1 VSGDLEADSSRQPK
15 LRILVVDRLG
25 SPLAE
30 CFQSLATLD
39 PATFELELDSD
50 LNNVRQRFCA
60 NDCDLYLVAH
70 DPAGQDG
77 LGLLR
82 EALQCGCEKPIVLL
96 PLEDDVVLARLALE
110 LGALDCLP
118 QRQLDG
124 FLLQHIARWVSER
137 SHLQRELHQCQQK
150 QALMETAIA
159 YLHTGVFIL
168 DPSQANTPII
178 FANAAFQQLT
188 GYTAEELYGQS
199 HSLLYGEETD
209 PDTIAHLEWAIAAG
223 ETTSC
228 TLLNYRK
235 QGETFWS
242 DLGIYPIHNQA
253 RQISHFIGLQRD
265 ITIHRQAHLT
275 LEQLRQQNELILNS
289 AGEGIYGLDLENT
302 ITFINPAAARML
314 GWDVTKLIGK
324 PIQRLLPDG
333 SPIPHAI
340 EELPANSV
348 SAAFPTSFSVSPSQ
362 TDTYRRKDG
371 STFPVEYTCTPIH
384 KDDRIVGTVVVFQ
397 DITERCTSEA
407 ALRESEER
415 YALAV
420 QGANDGIWDWNL
432 RTGEIYFSPRWKAIL
447 GYADTDLPNTLEMW
461 FNCVHASDLDA
472 FKKAINQ
479 HLSGATKN
487 LEHEHRM
494 RTKTGD
500 YRWVLTRGLAVQ
512 DTHGHANRLAGS
524 LTDITERKQIE
535 ERLLHDALHDALTGL
550 PNRALLM
557 DRLHHTIEVA
567 RRNADYLYAVLFMD
581 IDRFKVINDSLGHMQ
596 GDKLLIAIA
605 QRLATCI
612 RPGDTVA
619 RLGGDEFVVLLESIR
634 DISAALVVAE
644 RIQTALEEPI
654 YLSDQEVFITSSI
667 GLALGGKQ
675 YHAAEDLLRDA
686 DTAMYR
692 AKSKGRARYEIFNPG
707 MHQQAV
713 ALLQLE
719 NDLRRAIAREEFFL
733 EYQPIIS
740 LRDFRL
746 VGFEALMRWNHQTRG
761 VVPPGEFIPVAE
773 ETELINP
780 LERWAIREACRQL
793 EHWQR
798 TYASARSLVI
808 HVNLSG
814 RHFDESLVREMRS
827 LLSEITISATA
838 INLEITES
846 MLMQSADT
854 AVVLLNQLKDLNLR
868 LSIDDFG
875 TGYSSLSYLHRLPID
890 TLKVDQSFVNKLDT
904 DPEQV
909 AIVRTIMTLAWNLGI
924 EVIAEGVESI
934 KQLAQLNALKC
945 DYAQGFYFSRPL
957 GVAQIE
963 ALLGRGI
970 AHFAPH
976 PTVSFPPSPVS
987 ESLGERKEL

>member
-1 VSGDLEADSSRQPK
+1 MSGDREADSRHQKK
-15 LRILVVDRLG
+15 LRILVVDRPG
-25 SPLAE
+25 SPL
-30 CFQSLATLD
+30 LARLQMSAILD
-39 PATFELELDSD
+39 PVTCEIDLGTQPGEVATKFRSNEY
-50 LNNVRQRFCA
+50 
-60 NDCDLYLVAH
+60 DLYLIVH
-70 DPAGQDG
+70 DPLGQDG
-77 LGLLR
+77 LRLLR
-82 EALQCGCEKPIVLL
+82 EAHQQGCEKPTVLL
-96 PLEDDVVLARLALE
+96 PLDDDVALARVALE
-110 LGALDCLP
+110 MGAMDCLP
-118 QRQLDG
+118 QRQLDD
-124 FLLQHIARWVSER
+124 FLLKHIVRWVAER
-137 SHLQRELHQCQQK
+137 SHLQRKLQQSQQN

-168 DPSQANTPII
+168 DPGQPNTPFI

-188 GYTAEELYGQS
+188 GYTAQELYGQS

-223 ETTSC
+223 ETTTC

-235 QGETFWS
+235 HGETFWS
-242 DLGIYPIHNQA
+242 DLGIYPIYNQS
-253 RQISHFIGLQRD
+253 RQLSHFIGLQRD

-289 AGEGIYGLDLENT
+289 AGEGIYGLDLDNT

-314 GWDVTKLIGK
+314 GWDVTDLIGK
-324 PIQRLLPDG
+324 SIRRILPDV
-333 SPIPHAI
+333 SPLSLVAPPPDST
-340 EELPANSV
+340 L
-348 SAAFPTSFSVSPSQ
+348 SASLVTSLVSPSQ
-362 TDTYRRKDG
+362 TATYHRKDG
-371 STFPVEYTCTPIH
+371 SAFPVEYTRTPIY
-384 KDDRIVGTVVVFQ
+384 KEDRMVGSVVVFQ
-397 DITERCTSEA
+397 DISERHMQEE

-461 FNCVHASDLDA
+461 FNCVHTSDLEG
-472 FKKAINQ
+472 FKRAINQ
-479 HLSGATKN
+479 HLSGETKN

-512 DTHGHANRLAGS
+512 DASGQANRLAGS
-524 LTDITERKQIE
+524 QTDITERKRIE
-535 ERLLHDALHDALTGL
+535 ERLLHDALHDTLTGL

-567 RRNADYLYAVLFMD
+567 RRNTDYLYAVLFMD

-605 QRLATCI
+605 QRLTTCI

-634 DISAALVVAE
+634 DISAALAVAE
-644 RIQTALEEPI
+644 RIQTALEAPI
-654 YLSDQEVFITSSI
+654 PLSDQEVFITSSI

-719 NDLRRAIAREEFFL
+719 NDLRRAITRDEFFL

-746 VGFEALMRWNHQTRG
+746 VGFEALMRWRHQTRG
-761 VVPPGEFIPVAE
+761 IIPPGEFIPVAE

-780 LERWAIREACRQL
+780 LERWAIQQACRQL
-793 EHWQR
+793 EHWQT
-798 TYASARSLVI
+798 TYRNARALVI

-814 RHFDESLVREMRS
+814 QHFHEDLVDEMRS
-827 LLSEITISATA
+827 LLADINLSPSA
-838 INLEITES
+838 INLEITET
-846 MLMQSADT
+846 MLMQNAET
-854 AVVLLNQLKDLNLR
+854 AVSLLNQLKELNLR

-934 KQLAQLNALKC
+934 KQQAQLNALQC

-957 GVAQIE
+957 GVEQIE
-963 ALLGRGI
+963 QLLQEGV

-976 PTVSFPPSPVS
+976 PTASFPLPRPPEVGS
-987 ESLGERKEL
+987 ERKEL

>member
-1 VSGDLEADSSRQPK
+1 MSGDLEASSSHQTT
-15 LRILVVDRLG
+15 LRILVVDRPD
-25 SPLAE
+25 SPLFERLQELTPLTTAIGE
-30 CFQSLATLD
+30 STLASDLDSIHQQFQS
-39 PATFELELDSD
+39 
-50 LNNVRQRFCA
+50 
-60 NDCDLYLVAH
+60 NDYDLYLIAH
-70 DPAGQDG
+70 DPGQQDG
-77 LGLLR
+77 LEFLR
-82 EALQCGCEKPIVLL
+82 EALRQGCEKPIVLF
-96 PLEDDVVLARLALE
+96 PLEDDGLLARAALD
-110 LGALDCLP
+110 LGAMDCLP
-118 QRQLDG
+118 QRQLDD
-124 FLLQHIARWVSER
+124 FLLKHIVRWGVGR
-137 SHLQRELHQCQQK
+137 SHLQRKLQQSQQN

-168 DPSQANTPII
+168 DPSQPNTPII
-178 FANAAFQQLT
+178 FANSAFQQLT
-188 GYTAEELYGQS
+188 GYLSEELYGQP

-223 ETTSC
+223 ETTTC

-242 DLGIYPIHNQA
+242 DLGIYPIYDQF
-253 RQISHFIGLQRD
+253 RQLSHFIGLQRD

-275 LEQLRQQNELILNS
+275 LEQLRHQNELILNS
-289 AGEGIYGLDLENT
+289 AGEGIYGLDLDNT
-302 ITFINPAAARML
+302 VTFINPAAARML
-314 GWDVTKLIGK
+314 GWDVTELIGQS
-324 PIQRLLPDG
+324 IQRILPG
-333 SPIPHAI
+333 FSP
-340 EELPANSV
+340 LPLADEPRPAV
-348 SAAFPTSFSVSPSQ
+348 STASTPTSFSVSPSQ
-362 TDTYRRKDG
+362 TDNYHRKDG
-371 STFPVEYTCTPIH
+371 SAFPVEYTRTPIY
-384 KDDRIVGTVVVFQ
+384 KENKMVGTVVVFQ
-397 DITERCTSEA
+397 DITERRTNEA

-447 GYADTDLPNTLEMW
+447 GYTDSELPNTLEMW
-461 FNCVHASDLDA
+461 FNCVHTNDLEA
-472 FKKAINQ
+472 FKRAINQ
-479 HLSGATKN
+479 HLSGETKN

-494 RTKTGD
+494 RTKSGD

-512 DTHGHANRLAGS
+512 DASGQANRLAGS
-524 LTDITERKQIE
+524 QTDITERKQIE
-535 ERLLHDALHDALTGL
+535 EQLLHDALHDALTGL

-567 RRNADYLYAVLFMD
+567 RRGTDYLYAVLFMD

-596 GDKLLIAIA
+596 GDKLLMAIA
-605 QRLATCI
+605 QRLTTCI

-634 DISAALVVAE
+634 DLSAALTVAE
-644 RIQTALEEPI
+644 RIQATLEEPI

-692 AKSKGRARYEIFNPG
+692 AKAKGRARYEIFNPG

-719 NDLRRAIAREEFFL
+719 NDLRRAINRQEFFL

-746 VGFEALMRWNHQTRG
+746 VGFEALMRWQHSKRG
-761 VVPPGEFIPVAE
+761 RIPPIDFIPVAE
-773 ETELINP
+773 ETELITP
-780 LERWAIREACRQL
+780 LERWAIRQACWQL
-793 EHWQR
+793 EQWHSN
-798 TYASARSLVI
+798 YDIAKSLVI

-814 RHFDESLVREMRS
+814 QHFDEGLVAEMRS
-827 LLSEITISATA
+827 LLADIPLPPEV
-838 INLEITES
+838 INLEITET
-846 MLMQSADT
+846 MLMQNAET
-854 AVVLLNQLKDLNLR
+854 AVSLLNRLKDLNLR

-890 TLKVDQSFVNKLDT
+890 TLKVDRSFVNKLDT

-934 KQLAQLNALKC
+934 KQQAQLNALQC

-957 GVAQIE
+957 GAEQIE
-963 ALLGRGI
+963 KLLQESV
-970 AHFAPH
+970 AHFTPH
-976 PTVSFPPSPVS
+976 PTAIPYKATTSS
-987 ESLGERKEL
+987 ERKEL